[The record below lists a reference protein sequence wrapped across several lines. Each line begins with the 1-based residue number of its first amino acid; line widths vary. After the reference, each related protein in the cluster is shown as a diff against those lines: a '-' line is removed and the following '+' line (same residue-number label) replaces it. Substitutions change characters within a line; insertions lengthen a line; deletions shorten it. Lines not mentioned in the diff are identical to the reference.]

1 MTFCIDCGSDK
12 IEANGRCASCA
23 HALRR
28 AERQASKVK
37 IVSKIKP
44 VAPKRAGQLQE
55 YSKLRK
61 EYLALYPVCEV
72 EECQVPSTE
81 VHHQRGKE
89 GDRLLDTNYFMAV
102 CREHHQYYT
111 TNSAEAFE
119 KGISIKRT
127 I

>member
-28 AERQASKVK
+28 AERQASKIK

-55 YSKLRK
+55 YAKLRK

-72 EECQVPSTE
+72 EECQAPSTE

-102 CREHHQYYT
+102 CPECHRKITEH
-111 TNSAEAFE
+111 SAQAIQD
-119 KGISIKRT
+119 GYSIKRT